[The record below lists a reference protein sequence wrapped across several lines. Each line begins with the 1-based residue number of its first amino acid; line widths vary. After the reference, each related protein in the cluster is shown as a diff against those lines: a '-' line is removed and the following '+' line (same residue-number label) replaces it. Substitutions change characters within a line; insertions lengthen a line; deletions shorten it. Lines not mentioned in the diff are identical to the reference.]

1 MNKVSRYYLNSGG
14 LRILSHRLS
23 QGNLS
28 PQVYKAVLRRQM
40 IKQYFEN
47 SPSFFELTKEKI
59 SNSFSRIFNRSSL
72 DDVDYAPRLK
82 EVSDWTKFLK

>member
-14 LRILSHRLS
+14 LRVLNHRLS

-28 PQVYKAVLRRQM
+28 PQIYKAVLRRQM

-47 SPSFFELTKEKI
+47 SPSFFGLLKEKVSNLISWI
-59 SNSFSRIFNRSSL
+59 SNRFQPDDL
-72 DDVDYAPRLK
+72 DFAPRLNA
-82 EVSDWTKFLK
+82 VSDWTKFLK